1 MKQGKPFS
9 RIIIINLVVVATL
22 MMTINGMINYYRE
35 HNMHYKY
42 LGNELNLVSMQLS
55 NSLTY
60 PLWDCNFEVIKKI
73 IEGGMDNKNVYG
85 VLLKTQSH
93 FFGCKRDTNWM
104 VIPTDKDIP
113 IHNLLRKKSRIIMM
127 NNDLGEL
134 TVFLSPRF
142 IKADLRKSII
152 SIALG
157 VLTLN
162 ISLVV
167 ILFLVLK
174 RQMITPLKEIENY
187 AINMSLSRDIDQGN
201 MAADGLVVELDNLK
215 HAMVK
220 MVNAIC
226 ASEKQL
232 EEIIEFLP
240 VATFVIDKKGQVVTW
255 NKSTEKM
262 TGVKAKDMIGKGN
275 YEYALPFYGERRPLL
290 IDLVLLPMAEQ
301 DKYLQE
307 HYISVTREGS
317 LLAGESTAPQVKGE
331 VRFLSGWAHPYYN
344 AEGDVVGA
352 IENIC
357 DTTDKKQGEAL
368 RIAKNAAETA
378 NLAKSVFL
386 ANMSHEIRT
395 PLNAILGFSQILSND
410 QTLSPQQRDQLE
422 TINRSGEHLLTL
434 INDILEI
441 SKIEAGRLVLNPT
454 DFDLVSMISDLER
467 MFKVKA
473 EAKQLV
479 LTTQIAQTVPYCVR
493 GDEGKL
499 RQIYTNLLGNAVKF
513 TSSGSISL
521 WVSCV
526 SGQNGGLRL
535 ISEIKDTGVGIPE
548 EEKCRL
554 FKYFEQ
560 TTSGIRSGG
569 GTGLGLAISRQYV
582 IMMGGDITV
591 ESEVGKGCQFRFEI
605 DLIKGDEKNV
615 DTRQTLK
622 VTGIRSGKDRN
633 RILIVDDKEE
643 NRQVLKHMLLRVGF
657 TTKEAFDGLSAVTMF
672 QTWHPH
678 LVLMDMRMPVMDGY
692 EATRRIR
699 SMENGVKTPIVAV
712 TASTLDDERQKVLT
726 AGVDAFIGKP
736 FREQELFH
744 VIGSLLKIDYIYA
757 DEILNA
763 EITEQTVSSLSPEA
777 ISALPPDLLSS
788 LRQAVETADLDGMLE
803 LISQIETHD
812 EKTAAIL
819 KAMARRYEYEVL
831 LSALTGGE

>member
-1 MKQGKPFS
+1 MKKGKPFS
-9 RIIIINLVVVATL
+9 RIIIVNLVVVTTL
-22 MMTINGMINYYRE
+22 MMTLYGMINYYRE
-35 HNMHYKY
+35 YNMYYRY
-42 LGNELNLVSMQLS
+42 LENELNLISMQLS
-55 NSLTY
+55 HSLTY
-60 PLWDCNFEVIKKI
+60 SLWDFNTKVTEKI
-73 IEGGMDNKNVYG
+73 IEGGMENKNVYG
-85 VLLKTQSH
+85 ILVKTPSQV
-93 FFGCKRDTNWM
+93 FGRMRDMNWE

-113 IHNLLRKKSRIIMM
+113 VHDLLHKKARIIMKDD
-127 NNDLGEL
+127 DLGEL
-134 TVFLSPRF
+134 IVLISNRNTKV
-142 IKADLRKSII
+142 DLRKSII
-152 SIALG
+152 SIALC

-162 ISLVV
+162 MSLVI

-174 RQMITPLKEIENY
+174 RKLIIPLKEIENY
-187 AINMSLSRDIDQGN
+187 AINMSLSRDNDNGN
-201 MAADGLVVELDNLK
+201 MIADGLVEELDNLK
-215 HAMVK
+215 HAIVK
-220 MVNAIC
+220 MVNEIC
-226 ASEKQL
+226 SSEKQL

-240 VATFVIDKKGQVVTW
+240 VATFVIDNKGQVVTW

-290 IDLVLLPMAEQ
+290 IDLVLLPTSEQ
-301 DKYLQE
+301 EKFLQE
-307 HYISVTREGS
+307 HYISITREGA
-317 LLAGESTAPQVKGE
+317 LLAGESTAPNVKGE

-344 AEGDVVGA
+344 AEGEVIGA

-378 NLAKSVFL
+378 NLAKSMFL

-422 TINRSGEHLLTL
+422 TINRSGEHLLAL

-454 DFDLVSMISDLER
+454 DFDIVSMISDLER

-473 EAKQLV
+473 EAKQLE

-493 GDEGKL
+493 GDESKL
-499 RQIYTNLLGNAVKF
+499 RQIYTNLLGNAIKF
-513 TSSGSISL
+513 TQAGSISL

-526 SGQNGGLRL
+526 SSQNGGFRL
-535 ISEIKDTGVGIPE
+535 ISEVKDTGVGISE
-548 EEKCRL
+548 EEKGRL

-591 ESEVGKGCQFRFEI
+591 ESEIGKGCLFRFEI
-605 DLIKGDEKNV
+605 DLDKGDEKNV
-615 DTRQTLK
+615 DARQTLK
-622 VTGIRSGKDRN
+622 VKGIRSGKERN

-643 NRQVLKHMLLRVGF
+643 NRQVLKHMLNRVGF
-657 TTKEAFDGLSAVTMF
+657 TTRETFDGLSAVTEF
-672 QTWHPH
+672 KSWNPD
-678 LVLMDMRMPVMDGY
+678 LVLMDMRMPVMDGF
-692 EATRRIR
+692 EATRTIR
-699 SMENGVKTPIVAV
+699 TVEKGVKTPVVAV
-712 TASTLDDERQKVLT
+712 TASTLDDERQKVMA

-744 VIGSLLKIDYIYA
+744 VIGSLLTIDYIYA
-757 DEILNA
+757 DEESEGTL
-763 EITEQTVSSLSPEA
+763 TEKTVSSLTPEA
-777 ISALPPDLLSS
+777 ISALPPDILTG

-803 LISQIETHD
+803 WITRIETLD

-831 LSALTGGE
+831 LSILTGGE